1 MQKRRVHR
9 QYSKPKYL
17 ELKIPLQGHNVKPH
31 DHIWYLEP
39 NRLRDHPYITSP
51 HFPSIFDPSPHP
63 LFVEIG
69 CKRTF
74 HGKQSLM

>member
-9 QYSKPKYL
+9 LYSMPKYL

-39 NRLRDHPYITSP
+39 NKLTENKHGQNEKGQ
-51 HFPSIFDPSPHP
+51 HFLH
-63 LFVEIG
+63 
-69 CKRTF
+69 
-74 HGKQSLM
+74 